1 MHVAITCLCL
11 VRPRRQAYKSAT
23 QLHTAAG
30 KRLGVGPAA
39 EPPRPTHSIAAS
51 RQLQFA
57 RRRFSVGAA
66 TAVPLCR
73 CEHEA
78 ARS

>member
-1 MHVAITCLCL
+1 VKPLKITFS
-11 VRPRRQAYKSAT
+11 SAA

-39 EPPRPTHSIAAS
+39 EPPRLTHTIAAS

-57 RRRFSVGAA
+57 FRRVSVVAA

-73 CEHEA
+73 CEREA